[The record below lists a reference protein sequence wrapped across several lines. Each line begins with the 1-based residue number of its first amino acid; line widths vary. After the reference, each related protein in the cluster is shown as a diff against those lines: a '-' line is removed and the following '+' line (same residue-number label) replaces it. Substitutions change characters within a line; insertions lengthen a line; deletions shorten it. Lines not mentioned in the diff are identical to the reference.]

1 MENILT
7 SPIKV
12 IYTGLGM
19 EVSMVS
25 KGKRSRREKVFAIIM
40 PLAIVCAL
48 SYGIYSAADST
59 KKAQK
64 NNIVNLNDT
73 DDGNVAIKTEDVTD
87 SADNNEDVVHEQAA
101 DVKADVS
108 KNNES
113 GSVDTE
119 DKADEAADVAAGN
132 EAVSG
137 INYNSDISNDIGPHD
152 NTSINSAVSSDNS
165 VNDSQDIA
173 QGYTFNEA
181 DGLLWPVSGD
191 IILKYSMDSTI
202 YFPTL
207 GVYKC
212 NPAISIKAE
221 KGTNVGV
228 AASGVVKNVSIN
240 EETGTTVDIA
250 IGDGYVT
257 TYGLLDNI
265 VVKAGD
271 KVTKGQLLGTV
282 SQPTAY
288 YTTEGANLYFKVTK
302 DGESVDPV
310 ELFEE

>member
-7 SPIKV
+7 SHIKV

-152 NTSINSAVSSDNS
+152 NTSLNSAVSSDNS

-202 YFPTL
+202 FQRL
-207 GVYKC
+207 VYIS
-212 NPAISIKAE
+212 AIRQ
-221 KGTNVGV
+221 
-228 AASGVVKNVSIN
+228 
-240 EETGTTVDIA
+240 
-250 IGDGYVT
+250 Y
-257 TYGLLDNI
+257 
-265 VVKAGD
+265 
-271 KVTKGQLLGTV
+271 Q
-282 SQPTAY
+282 
-288 YTTEGANLYFKVTK
+288 
-302 DGESVDPV
+302 
-310 ELFEE
+310 

>member
-7 SPIKV
+7 SHIKV

-87 SADNNEDVVHEQAA
+87 SADNNEDVVHEQA
-101 DVKADVS
+101 
-108 KNNES
+108 
-113 GSVDTE
+113 
-119 DKADEAADVAAGN
+119 
-132 EAVSG
+132 VSG

-152 NTSINSAVSSDNS
+152 NTSLNSAVSSDNS

>member
-1 MENILT
+1 MW
-7 SPIKV
+7 
-12 IYTGLGM
+12 
-19 EVSMVS
+19 
-25 KGKRSRREKVFAIIM
+25 
-40 PLAIVCAL
+40 
-48 SYGIYSAADST
+48 D
-59 KKAQK
+59 
-64 NNIVNLNDT
+64 
-73 DDGNVAIKTEDVTD
+73 
-87 SADNNEDVVHEQAA
+87 
-101 DVKADVS
+101 
-108 KNNES
+108 
-113 GSVDTE
+113 
-119 DKADEAADVAAGN
+119 
-132 EAVSG
+132 
-137 INYNSDISNDIGPHD
+137 
-152 NTSINSAVSSDNS
+152 
-165 VNDSQDIA
+165 
-173 QGYTFNEA
+173 
-181 DGLLWPVSGD
+181 
-191 IILKYSMDSTI
+191 LKYSMDSTI

-271 KVTKGQLLGTV
+271 KVTRGQLLGTV